1 MKTLAEIN
9 AILGTET
16 AADLTQLIG
25 AIKAAVRDSGAGVI
39 ADLNAKLV
47 ADATSAIDAAKAA
60 SESHAAELAKL
71 TASHTEALAAKDA
84 QLKTQTTEADAAR
97 TTARESH
104 ASELAE
110 LTASHAAS
118 IAAKDAQLATQ
129 DAEAWNTIK
138 AVDAKHAAT
147 ITELEAQHAADLA
160 KAAADLA
167 AAVEAEGR
175 AVHNRLDALVEAGQ
189 QAHAAGDLDALGK
202 VLVSAY
208 AHTSKARR
216 AKLEADLATA
226 QTAVTTA
233 TDKLAAL

>member
-39 ADLNAKLV
+39 ADLEAKLASDAAAAV
-47 ADATSAIDAAKAA
+47 GAATSIA
-60 SESHAAELAKL
+60 
-71 TASHTEALAAKDA
+71 
-84 QLKTQTTEADAAR
+84 
-97 TTARESH
+97 ESH

-110 LTASHAAS
+110 LTASHAEA
-118 IAAKDAQLATQ
+118 IAVKDAQFAAQ
-129 DAEAWNTIK
+129 VDEAWDEIK
-138 AVDAKHAAT
+138 AVDTEHAAA
-147 ITELEAQHAADLA
+147 ITELEAQH
-160 KAAADLA
+160 AADLA

-175 AVHNRLDALVEAGQ
+175 AVHNRLDALVQAGQ
-189 QAHAAGDLDALGK
+189 EAHAAGDLDALGK
-202 VLVSAY
+202 VLVAAY

-226 QTAVTTA
+226 QTAVA
-233 TDKLAAL
+233 AAADKLAAL

>member
-39 ADLNAKLV
+39 ADLEAKLA
-47 ADATSAIDAAKAA
+47 ADATAAVDAAKAA

-71 TASHTEALAAKDA
+71 TASHAEAIAAKDA
-84 QLKTQTTEADAAR
+84 QLKAQEDEAWEAIK
-97 TTARESH
+97 
-104 ASELAE
+104 ASANN
-110 LTASHAAS
+110 HAA
-118 IAAKDAQLATQ
+118 A
-129 DAEAWNTIK
+129 
-138 AVDAKHAAT
+138 
-147 ITELEAQHAADLA
+147 ITELEAQH
-160 KAAADLA
+160 AADLA

-208 AHTSKARR
+208 AHTSKARK
-216 AKLEADLATA
+216 AKLEADLASA
-226 QTAVTTA
+226 QAAVTA
-233 TDKLAAL
+233 AADKLAAL